1 MRPVHARILALG
13 PLALAACVTPAAT
26 QDGQTLDVRHVMQAE
41 INPAIVAIWDVGN
54 TASNDEGMLDP
65 ARMTAENWTALA
77 TAAVELAATGDRMAA
92 ATEIR
97 AASPGNMATEDYEV
111 TMAQVQSYID
121 ADPQG
126 FRDLSARFAVLARQL
141 ESAALARDATAAGEL
156 VARMDTEC
164 TICHARY
171 WYPEAE

>member
-1 MRPVHARILALG
+1 MRPVHARMFALG

-26 QDGQTLDVRHVMQAE
+26 QEVRTLDVRHVMQAE

-54 TASNDEGMLDP
+54 NASDDEGMLDA
-65 ARMTAENWTALA
+65 ARMTPESWAALA
-77 TAAVELAATGDRMAA
+77 TAAAELAATGDRMAA

-111 TMAQVQSYID
+111 TMVQVQSYIN

-126 FRDLSARFAVLARQL
+126 FRDLSARFAGLARQL
-141 ESAALARDATAAGEL
+141 EAAAQGRDAAAAGAL

-171 WYPEAE
+171 WYAEAQ